1 MKPESRRIAMS
12 MNAVRAAGV
21 LVLLL
26 AAQAAAQTLYKS
38 TLPDGRVVYGDKPDP
53 NAVKVDEQKPDISKR
68 GIGGS
73 TPRETEALKAME
85 QSRTQREAVEDKSR
99 SAQDALKAAEQAQ
112 AAGKE
117 PLPGERTGTAGGGS
131 RLNDAYYERQRKLQ
145 EDVEKARRAAG
156 QSSREQ

>member
-1 MKPESRRIAMS
+1 MMNS
-12 MNAVRAAGV
+12 MRLATG
-21 LVLLL
+21 LL
-26 AAQAAAQTLYKS
+26 ALMLAAPAAAQTLYKS

-53 NAVKVDEQKPDISKR
+53 SAVKVDEQKPDISKR

-85 QSRTQREAVEDKSR
+85 ESR
-99 SAQDALKAAEQAQ
+99 SQRDSDAGKGRDARQALQDAERAR

-131 RLNDAYYERQRKLQ
+131 RLNDAYYERQKKLD
-145 EDVEKARRAAG
+145 EDVEKARRAVEG
-156 QSSREQ
+156 R